1 MRYDKSL
8 FVNGPVRRGLEAS
21 QQRTHSLISRRRF
34 MATTAG
40 ASLLGAG
47 LLRPRQA
54 FAGPGIGNVLP
65 TPNTLDLGG
74 GVKIHV
80 QLPPLFSGPDSDLAT
95 IWNFQGNAA
104 VALMNTTATQTD
116 RRTGAVRTGLN
127 SQGNHMAF
135 MQGVYR
141 GRDGHT
147 RDGTFGFI

>member
-1 MRYDKSL
+1 M
-8 FVNGPVRRGLEAS
+8 V
-21 QQRTHSLISRRRF
+21 
-34 MATTAG
+34 TTAG
-40 ASLLGAG
+40 ASVLAAG
-47 LLRPRQA
+47 LLRPRSA

-80 QLPPLFSGPDSDLAT
+80 QVPPFTGADSDLAS

-104 VALMNTTATQTD
+104 VALIDTTATQTD
-116 RRTGAVRTGLN
+116 RKTGKVRTGLT

-135 MQGVYR
+135 MQGVYK
-141 GRDGHT
+141 GRDGHV